1 MILILIIII
10 FQIIEEKIPKVKN
23 VPIFGLEV
31 KCFTRYLFVALS
43 NHAGYFVIIKSF
55 AVF

>member
-1 MILILIIII
+1 LILIIII
-10 FQIIEEKIPKVKN
+10 FQIIEEKIPKVKK
-23 VPIFGLEV
+23 VIFGLEV
-31 KCFTRYLFVALS
+31 KCFIRYLFVALS